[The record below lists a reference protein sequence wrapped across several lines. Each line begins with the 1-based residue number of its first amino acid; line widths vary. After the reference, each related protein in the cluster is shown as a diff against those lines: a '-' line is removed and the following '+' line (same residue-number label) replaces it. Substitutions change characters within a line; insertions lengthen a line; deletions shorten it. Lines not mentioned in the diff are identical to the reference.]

1 MTAGPEAADPW
12 TLALLPQ
19 FLDLTASR
27 QNEIDIERGNLEAG
41 EDPLSAAREIGKIA
55 HKIAG
60 TAASFGFGGLGR
72 QSQRIE
78 LICNQICSLSDA
90 TRDEAVKT
98 YLLPALDDL
107 SGEMT
112 KALMS
117 AP

>member
-1 MTAGPEAADPW
+1 MTAASEAADPW
-12 TLALLPQ
+12 TRELLPQ

-27 QNEIDIERGNLEAG
+27 QIEIDIARGNLEAG
-41 EDPLSAAREIGKIA
+41 DDPLSAMRDIGKIA

-78 LICNQICSLSDA
+78 TICGHICTLSDSA
-90 TRDEAVKT
+90 RAEAVKT
-98 YLLPALDDL
+98 FLLPALDDL
-107 SGEMT
+107 MRELDS
-112 KALMS
+112 ALRS